1 MLGLKRDIIYDLDGT
16 FTSAFDGSSRSSAA
30 IVYSFPHLEQES
42 ACLPATTASEWDST
56 LACDQ
61 TVTIRRV
68 MFTNIEPDYTFKWTP
83 LKAQVLA
90 DVDEEVPEN
99 STDYT

>member
-1 MLGLKRDIIYDLDGT
+1 
-16 FTSAFDGSSRSSAA
+16 
-30 IVYSFPHLEQES
+30 
-42 ACLPATTASEWDST
+42 
-56 LACDQ
+56 
-61 TVTIRRV
+61 

-99 STDYT
+99 STDYTEIFSYFSGKEPMIFK